1 MPDWREEEVVNEV
14 TTRARN
20 EGAGR
25 ANGVRDLLRDRG
37 EYACECGH
45 GTCASLI
52 YLTREEYEGVRLD
65 ATHFAIAPDH
75 ENPEFETVVAQN
87 DRFAVVE
94 KLLEMPRR
102 IARDTD
108 PRK

>member
-1 MPDWREEEVVNEV
+1 MNEV
-14 TTRARN
+14 QSRERN
-20 EGAGR
+20 ETTGR
-25 ANGVRDLLRDRG
+25 ANDARALLRDRG
-37 EYACECGH
+37 EYACECGY
-45 GTCASLI
+45 GACASLI
-52 YLTREEYEGVRLD
+52 YLSHAEYEGVRLE

-75 ENPEFETVVAQN
+75 ENPEFESVVSQN

>member
-1 MPDWREEEVVNEV
+1 MNEV
-14 TTRARN
+14 TARARN
-20 EGAGR
+20 EGTGR
-25 ANGVRDLLRDRG
+25 ANGAEDRLPDRG

-45 GTCASLI
+45 GACASLI
-52 YLTREEYEGVRLD
+52 YLTHDEYEGVRLD
-65 ATHFAIAPDH
+65 ATHFAIALDN
-75 ENPEFETVVAQN
+75 ENPVFEAVVTQN

>member
-1 MPDWREEEVVNEV
+1 MNEV
-14 TTRARN
+14 MTRARN

-25 ANGVRDLLRDRG
+25 ANGATDLRDRG

-45 GTCASLI
+45 GACASLI
-52 YLTREEYEGVRLD
+52 YLTHDEYEGVRLD

-75 ENPEFETVVAQN
+75 ENPEFEAVLSQN